1 MIIPMPGIPG
11 RAVRPA
17 GHGGRV
23 PLQTRVPEDVRRRY
37 DHVLEQRGIS
47 LSRYLEEL
55 INLDPMA
62 PPPAPPE
69 DSMTP

>member
-1 MIIPMPGIPG
+1 MITLMPGIPG

-23 PLQTRVPEDVRRRY
+23 PLQTRVPADVKRRY
-37 DHVLEQRGIS
+37 DHVLKQRGIS

-55 INLDPMA
+55 LDLDPMA
-62 PPPAPPE
+62 PPPAPKG
-69 DSMTP
+69 DSPTP